1 MRVSLRKSKQRVVA
15 AEKEVRLTVRK
26 AGLTA
31 DGEQRWQMIFG
42 FYDGAKKKISSTN
55 YAAVD
60 VDLEE
65 RRVYFVETDGKEGWK
80 FTGSKNVKELSL
92 TIYDSDVWKVFE
104 GEYNLLKDNASGDY
118 YIDLVNKED
127 K

>member
-1 MRVSLRKSKQRVVA
+1 MRESLRKSKQRVVA
-15 AEKEVRLTVRK
+15 SEKEVRLTVRK

-42 FYDGAKKKISSTN
+42 FYNGAERKISSTN

-65 RRVYFVETDGKEGWK
+65 RRVYFVETDGREGWK
-80 FTGSKNVKELSL
+80 LIGSKNVKELSL
-92 TIYDSDVWKVFE
+92 TVYDSDVWKAYE

-118 YIDLVNKED
+118 YIDLVNKEE

>member
-42 FYDGAKKKISSTN
+42 FYDGAEKKISSTN

-104 GEYNLLKDNASGDY
+104 GEYNLLKDNSSGDY
-118 YIDLVNKED
+118 YIDLVNKEG

>member
-15 AEKEVRLTVRK
+15 AEKEVRRTVRK

-42 FYDGAKKKISSTN
+42 FYDGAEKKISSTN

>member
-1 MRVSLRKSKQRVVA
+1 MRVSLRKSKQRVIA

-26 AGLTA
+26 AGLSA

-42 FYDGAKKKISSTN
+42 FYNGAEKKIGSTN

-92 TIYDSDVWKVFE
+92 TIYDKEVWEVFE

-118 YIDLVNKED
+118 FIDLVNKED

>member
-1 MRVSLRKSKQRVVA
+1 MRVSLRKSKQRVIA

-42 FYDGAKKKISSTN
+42 FYDGAEKKISSTN

-92 TIYDSDVWKVFE
+92 TVYDSDVWKVFE

>member
-1 MRVSLRKSKQRVVA
+1 MRESLRKSKQRVVA

-26 AGLTA
+26 AGLA
-31 DGEQRWQMIFG
+31 ANSGRRWQMVFG
-42 FYDGAKKKISSTN
+42 FYNGAERKISSTN

-65 RRVYFVETDGKEGWK
+65 RRVYFVETDGREGWK
-80 FTGSKNVKELSL
+80 LTGSKNVKELSL
-92 TIYDSDVWKVFE
+92 TIYDSDVWKVYE
-104 GEYNLLKDNASGDY
+104 GEYNLFKDSASGDY
-118 YIDLVNKED
+118 YIDLVNKEE

>member
-1 MRVSLRKSKQRVVA
+1 MRESLRKSKQRVIA
-15 AEKEVRLTVRK
+15 AEKEVRLTIRK

-31 DGEQRWQMIFG
+31 DGGRRWQMIFG
-42 FYDGAKKKISSTN
+42 FYNGAERKISSTN

-65 RRVYFVETDGKEGWK
+65 RRVYFVETDGREGWK
-80 FTGSKNVKELSL
+80 LTGSKNVKELSL
-92 TIYDSDVWKVFE
+92 TVYDSDVWKVYE
-104 GEYNLLKDNASGDY
+104 GEYNLLKDSASGDY
-118 YIDLVNKED
+118 YIDLVKKED

>member
-1 MRVSLRKSKQRVVA
+1 MRVSLRKSKQRVIA

-42 FYDGAKKKISSTN
+42 FYNGAEKKIGSTN

-92 TIYDSDVWKVFE
+92 TIYDNEVWKVFE

-118 YIDLVNKED
+118 FIDLVNKED

>member
-1 MRVSLRKSKQRVVA
+1 MRESLRKSKQRVIA

-31 DGEQRWQMIFG
+31 DGNQRWQMIFG
-42 FYDGAKKKISSTN
+42 FYNGAERKISSTN

-65 RRVYFVETDGKEGWK
+65 RRVYFVETDGREGWK
-80 FTGSKNVKELSL
+80 LTGSKNVKELSL
-92 TIYDSDVWKVFE
+92 TVYDRDVWEVYE
-104 GEYNLLKDNASGDY
+104 GEYNLLKDSVSGDY
-118 YIDLVNKED
+118 YIDLVKKED